1 MRVIPLLTQPELMK
15 SRTTHQGVKINQ
27 LVLRGFGIVVVL
39 TSIATVT
46 AQFTTRTLSESNRWV
61 AHTYQ
66 VIAELRGLEKTLVD
80 AETGQRGFIYTN
92 QPRYLEPYDAA
103 IETLDESF
111 SELKV
116 LIADNPEQLE
126 RLDLVEDL
134 ADQKLEEL
142 ATTISLKRQGQ
153 EQATLDLVLSDLG
166 KELMGDM
173 RRQLAEMVT
182 VEQQLL
188 AERQQSAER
197 IQTLA
202 IVVQW
207 LGLIAISGV
216 AIMVSLTM
224 TRTLNRSLQ
233 AAFKVAERVAE
244 GDLTANIEVDS
255 TDEIGKI
262 IDKIK
267 HMAHRLAGLIAG
279 VQRSGIE
286 VTSSATHIAASG
298 KQLEATLREQAT
310 TTTET
315 ASTAQQIAAT
325 VQELVA
331 TMDQVAA
338 LSQGTATAAA
348 NSQTSLG
355 EMKATI
361 SQLAQ
366 ATVAIANRLGTI
378 SERANGINAAVTTIA
393 KVADQTNLLSLNAA
407 IEAEK
412 AGEYGAGFAV
422 VAREI
427 RRLAD
432 QTAVAT
438 LEIEEMVGDMQSSV
452 SSGVMEMDKFSVEV
466 HQSVEAVV
474 QVSGQVAQIMQQVQE
489 LSPRFELVNQGM
501 DSQAQGAQQI
511 SEAMAQLSIVSQQTS
526 DSLESINTVIAQLNQ
541 TSQRL
546 QQEMGHFKVGA
557 VAARD
562 DASPSSRPPMGS
574 RPRSPLPAV

>member
-1 MRVIPLLTQPELMK
+1 MK
-15 SRTTHQGVKINQ
+15 SSIQMTTNTPQQGIKLNQ
-27 LVLRGFGIVVVL
+27 LVFRGFSVVVL
-39 TSIATVT
+39 LTGMATVT

-142 ATTISLKRQGQ
+142 ATTIDLKRQGQ
-153 EQATLDLVLSDLG
+153 EQATLDLVLTDLG
-166 KELMGDM
+166 KEIMGEM
-173 RRQLAEMVT
+173 REELAKMVA

-188 AERQQSAER
+188 AERQQSAAR
-197 IQTLA
+197 IKNLA
-202 IVVQW
+202 IAVHW

-216 AIMVSLTM
+216 AIIVSIIM

-244 GDLTANIEVDS
+244 GDLTANVEANS

-262 IDKIK
+262 INQMQ
-267 HMAHRLAGLIAG
+267 HTAQRLAGLIGG
-279 VQRSGIE
+279 VQQSSLE
-286 VTSSATHIAASG
+286 VTDSTTHIATSG
-298 KQLEATLREQAT
+298 QQLEATLREQTAT
-310 TTTET
+310 TVET

-331 TMDQVAA
+331 TMEQVTT

-348 NSQTSLG
+348 SSQISLE

-361 SQLAQ
+361 SHLSQ
-366 ATVAIANRLGTI
+366 ATGAIANRLGAI
-378 SERANGINAAVTTIA
+378 SERANGINAVVTTIT

-412 AGEYGAGFAV
+412 AGEFGAGFAV

-466 HQSVEAVV
+466 NQSVDDVV

-489 LSPRFELVNQGM
+489 LSPRFEVVNQGM
-501 DSQAQGAQQI
+501 DSQAMGAQQI
-511 SEAMAQLSIVSQQTS
+511 SEAMAQLSSVSQQTS
-526 DSLESINTVIAQLNQ
+526 DALESINTAIAQLNQ
-541 TSQRL
+541 TAQRL

-557 VAARD
+557 VTAGD
-562 DASPSSRPPMGS
+562 DASPSSHPPMGS
-574 RPRSPLPAV
+574 RPHSPLPAV